1 MDKRFVSFLKRK
13 DFLFIG
19 NLAASIVQNVSTQAE
34 EQPLCKTYTRRSE
47 LFRTNGFWRVD
58 KASDEIKPHNKKQ
71 EIPQQLLIVL
81 TFFIVNLF
89 YYSSCNRLQR
99 VLLENKVILQ
109 IWQSRGNLF
118 VMFLFW
124 RAVNL
129 QMNRTVKYQGA
140 FSRIVGFAG
149 KRFLF
154 SPPPPT
160 FFCLRSNFCAITRLE
175 TLATQAS

>member
-1 MDKRFVSFLKRK
+1 MKSF
-13 DFLFIG
+13 FLFIG

-34 EQPLCKTYTRRSE
+34 EQPLSKTYTRLSE

-109 IWQSRGNLF
+109 IWQSRCNLF
-118 VMFLFW
+118 VMFRFW

-154 SPPPPT
+154 SPPPPPST
-160 FFCLRSNFCAITRLE
+160 FFLLP
-175 TLATQAS
+175 L